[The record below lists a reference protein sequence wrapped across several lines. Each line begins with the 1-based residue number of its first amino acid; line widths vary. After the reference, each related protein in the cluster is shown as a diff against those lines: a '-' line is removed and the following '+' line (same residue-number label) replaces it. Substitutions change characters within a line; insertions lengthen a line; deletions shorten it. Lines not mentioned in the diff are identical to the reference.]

1 MRCPYCNE
9 EMQKGFIPNG
19 GQPVQWIPDGGK
31 PSLLSF
37 SIAEK
42 GVLLIGKFSPLKVN
56 GYRAEAH
63 YCSKCKVVIAPTK
76 E

>member
-1 MRCPYCNE
+1 MKCPYCNE
-9 EMQKGFIPNG
+9 EMQAGFIPNG
-19 GQPVQWIPDGGK
+19 GQPVQWIPDGER
-31 PSLLSF
+31 PSFLSF

-42 GVLLIGKFSPLKVN
+42 GVPLISKFSPLKAN

-63 YCSKCKVVIAPTK
+63 LCLKCKIVIAPVK